1 MKKELVY
8 NLLLAALLTFTSTL
22 MLMHIFIQVSEMLV
36 SPIEPRFIEMCHS
49 LFAAWN
55 TRPPPFP
62 PSDIVVLWFCVV
74 KRVWSYWNIFTIHM

>member
-36 SPIEPRFIEMCHS
+36 SPIEPRYIEMCHS
-49 LFAAWN
+49 YLLRG
-55 TRPPPFP
+55 TPPFP
-62 PSDIVVLWFCVV
+62 LPISASFGFVL
-74 KRVWSYWNIFTIHM
+74 